1 MLEEIAEVVE
11 VHSDF
16 ILVSSSRLSACN
28 ACQASTNCGQRSLAG
43 LFGNKSIL
51 FKLENTER
59 LSVAVGQSVVLGLH
73 EHALL
78 KSSVVMYLIPLLF
91 LIISAVA
98 ATLLNLSEG
107 LIIVSGLAALLLG
120 FVVARKLSVKL
131 LSNPNYTPRLLRI
144 AQ

>member
-1 MLEEIAEVVE
+1 VLEEIAEVVE

-16 ILVSSSRLSACN
+16 LLVSSSRLSACN
-28 ACQASTNCGQRSLAG
+28 TCQASANCGQRSLAG
-43 LFGNKSIL
+43 LFGNKTI
-51 FKLENTER
+51 FIKLENPER
-59 LSVAVGQSVVLGLH
+59 LTVEVGQSVVLGLH

-98 ATLLNLSEG
+98 ATLFNLSEG
-107 LIIVSGLAALLLG
+107 LIIVSGLVALLLG
-120 FVVARKLSVKL
+120 FVVARKLSTKL

>member
-11 VHSDF
+11 VHSDC

-28 ACQASTNCGQRSLAG
+28 ACQASANCGQRSLAG

-51 FKLENTER
+51 FKLENPER

-120 FVVARKLSVKL
+120 FVLARKLSVKL